1 MAGDASESEIAF
13 AAYTVY
19 AVTPNGEY
27 LHPIVVSFMPEEL
40 QLMADNQ
47 FSSTLRE
54 IMIMCMLVISKVL
67 LQQAPHLMQHK
78 RMVYETD
85 SQTGFY
91 SIMGMKGNASTFPVV
106 KELRLLCAQWD
117 IEVDVV

>member
-1 MAGDASESEIAF
+1 
-13 AAYTVY
+13 
-19 AVTPNGEY
+19 
-27 LHPIVVSFMPEEL
+27 
-40 QLMADNQ
+40 
-47 FSSTLRE
+47 
-54 IMIMCMLVISKVL
+54 
-67 LQQAPHLMQHK
+67 MQHK

>member
-13 AAYTVY
+13 AAY
-19 AVTPNGEY
+19 TPNGEY

-54 IMIMCMLVISKVL
+54 IMIMCMLVI
-67 LQQAPHLMQHK
+67 
-78 RMVYETD
+78 
-85 SQTGFY
+85 
-91 SIMGMKGNASTFPVV
+91 V
-106 KELRLLCAQWD
+106 KCCCNRHHT
-117 IEVDVV
+117 